1 MSKTEQKKN
10 RVKTES
16 LCFCFFNIEKTRSL
30 KVNLLINFY
39 CRCAD
44 EKIFIPTYK
53 VSKEKAES
61 LGVEFVPLEV
71 SIKET
76 VESLRDKGFI
86 RF

>member
-1 MSKTEQKKN
+1 MVKIFKKN
-10 RVKTES
+10 PS
-16 LCFCFFNIEKTRSL
+16 NIF
-30 KVNLLINFY
+30 IY

-44 EKIFIPTYK
+44 EKIYIPTYK

-76 VESLRDKGFI
+76 VESLQDKGFI

>member
-1 MSKTEQKKN
+1 MKI
-10 RVKTES
+10 
-16 LCFCFFNIEKTRSL
+16 C
-30 KVNLLINFY
+30 

-44 EKIFIPTYK
+44 EKIYIPTYK

>member
-1 MSKTEQKKN
+1 MCFKK
-10 RVKTES
+10 K
-16 LCFCFFNIEKTRSL
+16 EKNYL
-30 KVNLLINFY
+30 KNPLGFVNG
-39 CRCAD
+39 RCSD

-76 VESLRDKGFI
+76 VESLQDKGFI

>member
-1 MSKTEQKKN
+1 MFEMDPLN
-10 RVKTES
+10 
-16 LCFCFFNIEKTRSL
+16 FF
-30 KVNLLINFY
+30 

-44 EKIFIPTYK
+44 EKIYIPTYK